1 MMFLISL
8 LVGAI
13 TVLIFRVRALD
24 DAIYN
29 LQLEL
34 DELKDER

>member
-24 DAIYN
+24 DEIYN